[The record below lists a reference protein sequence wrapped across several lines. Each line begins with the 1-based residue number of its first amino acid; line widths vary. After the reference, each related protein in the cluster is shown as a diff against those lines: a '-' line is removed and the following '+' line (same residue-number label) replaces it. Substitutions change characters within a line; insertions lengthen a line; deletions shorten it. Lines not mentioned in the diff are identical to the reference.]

1 MGNSKELTKHERKF
15 AEEYVSNGYKAVAA
29 YMVGYPNA
37 KESTAKTDAWIVL
50 KRPRV
55 KEYIADLQKD
65 GFERLCINAER
76 IAAELAEIAFAD
88 KQDDTYT
95 VNFKLKAIELLQ
107 KQLGLQTTKVDTN
120 ITTPVT
126 IAIKGMEEEN
136 END

>member
-1 MGNSKELTKHERKF
+1 
-15 AEEYVSNGYKAVAA
+15 
-29 YMVGYPNA
+29 MVGYPNA

-107 KQLGLQTTKVDTN
+107 KQLGLQATKVDTN

-126 IAIKGMEEEN
+126 ITIKGMEEEN
-136 END
+136 D